1 MLKDIFDKLRNVKP
15 PADTGSENTEDIHA
29 DDNSDNS
36 SVAEKYSTRQVKADN
51 IMYNTDLDRDI
62 DDMVKD
68 FTPVATYVVDVD
80 GVLAKNEAG
89 VSVQRI
95 LRGGV
100 TAYVH
105 GGLIQP
111 YAGQSDA
118 ALIQAAED
126 GRYAYH
132 DTISEFE
139 DMTMITDAIDFE
151 LDRGVLL
158 IYLDDEAYDIERQ
171 HIGQITDTDI
181 ISKCKDPDY
190 ITTDIGLIFT
200 GGKHK
205 RIDFKTYGDIDGE
218 FAIETGRQKA
228 IDVQLTITFE
238 VI

>member
-1 MLKDIFDKLRNVKP
+1 MLKNIFDKLRNIKS
-15 PADTGSENTEDIHA
+15 PADTGSETTEDIHA
-29 DDNSDNS
+29 DNNN
-36 SVAEKYSTRQVKADN
+36 VGERYSTRQVKTDD
-51 IMYNTDLDRDI
+51 IVYNTDLDRDI
-62 DDMVKD
+62 DDIAKD
-68 FTPVATYVVDVD
+68 LTPVATHVVDVD

-89 VSVQRI
+89 IGVQRI

-111 YAGQSDA
+111 YGGQSDA
-118 ALIQAAED
+118 ALIQAAER
-126 GRYAYH
+126 GRYAYG

-139 DMTMITDAIDFE
+139 DTSMIMDAIDFE

-171 HIGQITDTDI
+171 HIGWITDADI
-181 ISKCKDPDY
+181 ISKYKDPGY

-238 VI
+238 II